1 MLKDI
6 KKNDTRFERTKYIGI
21 KKFRNKNRTQELG
34 MKEKNKTLCDC
45 KLKLI
50 EAIDIFNY
58 IKY

>member
-1 MLKDI
+1 MIQDLKEQNI
-6 KKNDTRFERTKYIGI
+6 LEF

-58 IKY
+58 IKH